1 MQFKISVIVIDDER
15 PAREE
20 IIDLLTGYKDI
31 EIIAVC
37 KNAFEAKVEIDKRSP
52 DVIFLD
58 IAMPQKNGFD
68 LLAELKIIPQTVFV
82 TAYDEFAIKA
92 FEENALD
99 YLLKPIMKERLDKT
113 IRKIRQLVNLNK
125 PPENTL
131 FRNLFIR
138 DKYDFYIINLRE
150 VFLIESYG
158 NYIKIH
164 FGEDKTV
171 LQPYTLKE
179 AGLFL
184 PKFPFIRINN
194 SQIIN
199 IEYVDKFSITTSRR
213 LKIILKNLNE
223 PFFTS
228 SRKSAGI
235 RQQLT
240 SKLSNR

>member
-1 MQFKISVIVIDDER
+1 MPFKISAIVIDDEK

-20 IIDLLTGYKDI
+20 IIDLLTEYEDI

-37 KNAFEAKVEIDKRSP
+37 KNAFEAKVEIEKRSP

-58 IAMPQKNGFD
+58 IAMPQKSGFD
-68 LLAELKIIPQTVFV
+68 LLADLKIIPQTVFV

-99 YLLKPIMKERLDKT
+99 YLLKPVLKERLDKT
-113 IRKIRQLVNLNK
+113 INKLRQLVIINK
-125 PPENTL
+125 PSENSL
-131 FRNLFIR
+131 FRNLFIH
-138 DKYDFYIINLRE
+138 DKGDFYIVNLSE

-158 NYIKIH
+158 NYIKIY
-164 FGEDKTV
+164 FEKDKSV

-179 AGLFL
+179 ASLLL
-184 PKFPFIRINN
+184 PKSTFIRINN

-199 IEYVDKFSITTSRR
+199 IDYVDKFSVTTSRR
-213 LKIILKNLNE
+213 LKIALKNSNE

-228 SRKSAGI
+228 SRKSTGI
-235 RQQLT
+235 REQLINT
-240 SKLSNR
+240 LSNN